1 METAI
6 MNDSEVVDSFERG
19 EIPGEDFHH
28 ADHLRLAYAYLREYP
43 TLIAIGKFSE
53 ALKRFAAA
61 RGKTQLYNETITCAY
76 FFLIRERMEWSENKG
91 WEDFVRKNPDLLV
104 WKDGVLSR
112 YYHAATLKSEIARRV
127 FILPDKSIEK

>member
-1 METAI
+1 
-6 MNDSEVVDSFERG
+6 MNDSELVDSFERG
-19 EIPGEDFHH
+19 QSPGEDFHH